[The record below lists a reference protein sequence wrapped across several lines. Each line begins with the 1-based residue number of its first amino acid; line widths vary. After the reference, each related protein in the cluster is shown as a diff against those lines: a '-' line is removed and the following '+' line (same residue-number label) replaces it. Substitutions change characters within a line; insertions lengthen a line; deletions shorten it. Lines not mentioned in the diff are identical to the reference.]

1 MKITEI
7 ECYVLLAPNMN
18 AGSTSSAQDS
28 FIVIVQTDEGISGIG
43 ESDVNPWIAKACIEA
58 PGTHTMG
65 IGIKETLIGADPL
78 AIESL
83 WEQLYIGTAMNGRRG
98 AVIHALGA
106 IDMALWDIRGKV
118 EGKPIFELLGGAKQ
132 DHVVP
137 YASLQPAG
145 NRWEEYRDSLCNWA
159 ERAKSLGF
167 KAVKAEVTMNGPY
180 AHDGMK
186 EPYEHHTRVVEA
198 VRKTLG
204 PDIALMIDVQ
214 YMWPDAATALR
225 TVKDWKEFDIFFLE
239 TPVWIDRLDEYAK
252 LHEQA
257 PMPIAAGEWQATRHE
272 FEELMDRG
280 QVDVAQ
286 PDVGRVGGFGEA
298 KAVCDM
304 AAARGRM
311 IVPHCWKTGVSV
323 TATAHLA
330 FNTPHCRF
338 IEYLPPTLCT
348 ETLRRDLA
356 IDGFEFRNG
365 LIEKP
370 KRPGLGAELNR
381 EALQKYRVA

>member
-7 ECYVLLAPNMN
+7 DCYVLLAPNMN

-28 FIVIVQTDEGISGIG
+28 FIVVVKTDEGIHGIG
-43 ESDVNPWIAKACIEA
+43 ESDVNPWIAKACVEA

-65 IGIKETLIGADPL
+65 LGIKETLIGSNPL
-78 AIESL
+78 EIEEL
-83 WEQLYIGTAMNGRRG
+83 WNRLYIGTAMNGRRG
-98 AVIHALGA
+98 AVIHAIGA
-106 IDMALWDIRGKV
+106 IDMALWDIKGKV

-132 DHVVP
+132 SQVVP

-145 NRWEEYRDSLCNWA
+145 NRWEEYRDSLCEWA
-159 ERAKSLGF
+159 ERAKALGF

-180 AHDGMK
+180 AHDGMR

-198 VRKTLG
+198 VRRTLG
-204 PDIALMIDVQ
+204 PDIALMVDVQ
-214 YMWPDAATALR
+214 YMWPDAATALE
-225 TVKDWKEFDIFFLE
+225 TVKDWKEFDVFFLE
-239 TPVWIDRLDEYAK
+239 TPLWIDRLDEYAK
-252 LHEQA
+252 LHELA
-257 PMPIAAGEWQATRHE
+257 PMPIAAGEWQATRYE

-280 QVDVAQ
+280 RVDVAQ

-304 AAARGRM
+304 AAERGRV

-348 ETLRRDLA
+348 EPLRRELA
-356 IDGFEFRNG
+356 VDGFEFRNG
-365 LIEKP
+365 VIEKP
-370 KRPGLGAELNR
+370 TKPGLGAELNWD
-381 EALQKYRVA
+381 ALRRFKVA